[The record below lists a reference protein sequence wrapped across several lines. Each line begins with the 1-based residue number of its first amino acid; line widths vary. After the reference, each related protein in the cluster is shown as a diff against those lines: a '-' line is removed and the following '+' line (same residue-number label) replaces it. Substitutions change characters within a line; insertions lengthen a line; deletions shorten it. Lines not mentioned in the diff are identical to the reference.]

1 MLVAAA
7 AAPRSTR
14 ARRRETTAP
23 EFVEA
28 HRDVDIAFP
37 RIGRALGVDDPFVR
51 LRFFGREGASVVLVL
66 GGISADRRVA
76 DAEDGEGWWRDLVAA
91 GGGVDLARFQIVGA
105 DFFPLQPSA
114 PVALSPGDFADVYA
128 AALKRAGVVRLHAV
142 VGGSFGGMIA
152 LALARRHPH
161 FVDRIAVLCAAHR
174 PSPLG
179 GALRRIQRDII
190 ALALEAGDGAAGVA
204 LARRLAMTTYR
215 TPEEFEARFAD
226 GAALDAYLSARG
238 RDYAARM
245 SAARYATLS
254 AAIDAHCETPE
265 EITTPTLIVAASSD
279 QLVPLAECR
288 DLSRRLAG
296 PARLVELRSPFGH
309 DAFLKESER
318 IAAPLAA
325 YLTEPLS

>member
-1 MLVAAA
+1 MLVAAST
-7 AAPRSTR
+7 APRLSR
-14 ARRRETTAP
+14 ARRRETIAP
-23 EFVEA
+23 KIRPA
-28 HRDVDIAFP
+28 HRDVDVPFP
-37 RIGRALGVDDPFVR
+37 RIDRALGVDDPFVR
-51 LRFFGREGASVVLVL
+51 LRFSGRDGGPVVFVL
-66 GGISADRRVA
+66 GGISADRHVA
-76 DAEDGEGWWRDLVAA
+76 DAADGDGWWRDLVAA
-91 GGGVDLARFQIVGA
+91 GGGVDLERFQIVGA
-105 DFFPLQPSA
+105 DFFPLKPSA
-114 PVALSPGDFADVYA
+114 PVALSPTDFANVYA
-128 AALKRAGVVRLHAV
+128 AALKRAGITRLHAV

-161 FVDRIAVLCAAHR
+161 FVGRIAVLCAAHR

-190 ALALEAGDGAAGVA
+190 ALALQAGDGAAGVA

-226 GAALDAYLSARG
+226 GAALDAYLTARG

-254 AAIDAHCETPE
+254 AAIDAHDETPE
-265 EITTPTLIVAASSD
+265 KIATPALIVAASSD
-279 QLVPLAECR
+279 QLVPLTECR

-296 PARLVELRSPFGH
+296 PARLVELSSPFGH
-309 DAFLKESER
+309 DAFLKVSER

-325 YLTEPLS
+325 FLTETLS